1 MPTYGEMVEIERNIR
16 AKLATIRLVA
26 ELEIQVDGEIFA
38 NAYSVLQQHLRINF
52 PKRGLKVV
60 DELPQTFPACTVV
73 VITALG
79 QHKGS
84 AGQFWNQIEDATG
97 NSNPQ
102 DLCIPFF
109 KQEHSSRFGAA
120 FRESLKVL
128 GLPDF
133 AHIEQAQRNLTPILL
148 HGGIPAQDVSDVWD
162 ELLKALRQGRQ
173 DGREVVIWW
182 RENPEKLY
190 GLNKPPLRF
199 LQETGRFAED
209 LIQRMLLVLF
219 DPQLHEEMDSRTL
232 ASSYRVPKLYVD
244 RLRLVDPNVV
254 RTAKRRQEIPNPTV
268 VLDQYSGIG
277 PQIRLPPL
285 RQDVADGRWHVT
297 SVVSQPT
304 IASRR
309 DEIDIPIAPAPRWMC
324 ELRSGGTSLKQRE
337 FRGIGRLMAWQFTPD
352 RYESHFC
359 DFAGAFEN
367 EKHWI
372 VADRHSQIVAT
383 TADGGSI
390 ESVRLDDFIF
400 GGGWS
405 NYSVFE
411 IDLGH
416 ASSVRITSQ
425 EREEI
430 ISVVQ
435 GYERPT
441 VVGET
446 LKDVRDIYGRR
457 VFVGSPSLQF
467 SRPPANVESFVVF
480 VERPDGS
487 VSEAALSQLPC
498 EESRYDIFRGQ
509 TLLPGEYKVRVL
521 ALGSDIASTF
531 IYLPG
536 ARREGLDRVFAPDE
550 QVLGAL
556 VLGDSTRVSVTVAP
570 HEWRAEV
577 AVSAGAI
584 ALRLSVKIGRADFS
598 IQETGGIPIFD
609 SKLNQCTRGEFLEE
623 RTGLS
628 QKVLS
633 LRLGEPQQFEL
644 RLDVSNGT
652 SVSRTLRARPPLG
665 RCDFPLRQLR
675 DDVNATLAPSYD
687 LYLQLYGAAPI
698 RLLSIAEPPDSAI
711 GALKMVQFNS
721 GSTRHLEIEIADAL
735 TDTSLD
741 VRILNLDEP
750 WRPVN
755 SSRLEPRR
763 GTNIYTLEFSEII
776 VPGRHEVVLKTI
788 YSGAERII
796 GKTSCYLGTPSETD
810 AYHRALGLT
819 GYDQV
824 VRTVHL
830 GQKPSEVKADDYRTG
845 VGLVGRWLLES
856 SLETR
861 SSRYTAMREY
871 LLTEGNHGALL
882 EWLSQVLSDHSTR
895 APAETLLLR
904 IYPYFADTM
913 RGISTSLTDD
923 LLTTVWNASPMLGAV
938 VDQHPN
944 GEATSHSDSPRE
956 YWLGELADFSTVFS
970 STIDSDGQLVELGTA
985 HVHSQVAI
993 LGVSFLRAALHETHS
1008 SNTGSQGTTIL
1019 RLADFDRQARA
1030 CYKDS
1035 SRYRDAL
1042 PLTMDLSSNPNNQHL
1057 KEPAKRLGR
1066 YINNLHALAHAMCDN
1081 KLPYQ
1086 VSERA
1091 ASLLATE
1098 HSRSR
1103 LMVQVAVIRA
1113 VTRLR

>member
-1 MPTYGEMVEIERNIR
+1 MPTYGAMTEIEQSIR
-16 AKLATIRLVA
+16 AKLATVRLVA
-26 ELEIQVDGEIFA
+26 ELEIQVDGEMFGSA
-38 NAYSVLQQHLRINF
+38 NAVLQQHLRINF
-52 PKRGLKVV
+52 PQRGLRVV
-60 DELPQTFPACTVV
+60 DELPQAFPACTVV

-79 QHKGS
+79 QYKGS
-84 AGQFWNQIEDATG
+84 AGQFWNQIEDASG
-97 NSNPQ
+97 DSKPE

-109 KQEHSSRFGAA
+109 KQEHSSRLGAA

-148 HGGIPAQDVSDVWD
+148 HGGIPAQDVSDVWN

-190 GLNKPPLRF
+190 GLNKPPMRF

-219 DPQLHEEMDSRTL
+219 DPQLHEEMDARTL

-254 RTAKRRQEIPNPTV
+254 RTARRRQQIPNPTV

-277 PQIRLPPL
+277 PQIRIPPL
-285 RQDVADGRWHVT
+285 HQDIADGRWYVT

-309 DEIDIPIAPAPRWMC
+309 DEIDVPIEPAPRWTC
-324 ELRSGGTSLKQRE
+324 ELRSDGTSLKQRE
-337 FRGIGRLMAWQFTPD
+337 FRGIGQLMAWQFTPD

-359 DFAGAFEN
+359 DFAGTFEN

-372 VADRHSQIVAT
+372 LADLHSQIVAT
-383 TADGGSI
+383 TADGESI
-390 ESVRLDDFIF
+390 QSIRLDDFIF
-400 GGGWS
+400 GGRWS

-411 IDLGH
+411 IDLGQTN
-416 ASSVRITSQ
+416 SVRIVSQ
-425 EREEI
+425 EREET

-441 VVGET
+441 VVGEM
-446 LKDVRDIYGRR
+446 LKDVRDVYSRQ

-467 SRPPANVESFVVF
+467 SRPPAKVESFVVI
-480 VERPDGS
+480 VEMPDGS
-487 VSEAALSQLPC
+487 VTEAALSQFPC
-498 EESRYDIFRGQ
+498 NEGSYDIFQGQ
-509 TLLPGEYKVRVL
+509 SLLPGEYKIRVL
-521 ALGSDIASTF
+521 ALGSDIATTF

-536 ARREGLDRVFAPDE
+536 ARRDGLDRVFSPDE
-550 QVLGAL
+550 RVSGAL
-556 VLGDSTRVSVTVAP
+556 VLGDSTRVEVTVQP
-570 HEWRAEV
+570 HEWRTEV
-577 AVSAGAI
+577 AISAGVT
-584 ALRLSVKIGRADFS
+584 ALRLSVNIRRADFS
-598 IQETGGIPIFD
+598 IQETDGIPQFD
-609 SKLNQCTRGEFLEE
+609 SKVSQCTRAEFLEP

-628 QKVLS
+628 EKVLS

-644 RLDVSNGT
+644 RLDNSNGT

-675 DDVNATLAPSYD
+675 DDVSATLAPSLD
-687 LYLQLYGAAPI
+687 LYFQLYGAAPI

-711 GALKMVQFNS
+711 GAVKIVQVNS
-721 GSTRHLEIEIADAL
+721 GWTRHLEIEIADAL
-735 TDTSLD
+735 TSTSLD
-741 VRILNLDEP
+741 VRISNQDEP

-755 SSRLEPRR
+755 SSKLEPLR
-763 GTNIYTLEFSEII
+763 NKNSYTLEFSEKI
-776 VPGRHEVVLKTI
+776 VPGRHEVVLTVDHGGI
-788 YSGAERII
+788 ERIV
-796 GKTSCYLGTPSETD
+796 GKTFCHLGTPSETD
-810 AYHRALGLT
+810 SYQRALGRT

-830 GQKPSEVKADDYRTG
+830 GQKPSEVNADDYRTG

-856 SLETR
+856 SLDTR
-861 SSRYTAMREY
+861 SLRYIAMREY

-895 APAETLLLR
+895 AAAETLLLR
-904 IYPYFADTM
+904 MYPYFADTM
-913 RGISTSLTDD
+913 RGISTSLAAD
-923 LLTTVWNASPMLGAV
+923 LLATVWNASPMLGAV
-938 VDQHPN
+938 VDQHSKR
-944 GEATSHSDSPRE
+944 ESTSHFDSPRE
-956 YWLGELADFSTVFS
+956 YWLGESADFSAVFS
-970 STIDSDGQLVELGTA
+970 STIDSGGQLVELDTA
-985 HVHSQVAI
+985 QAHSQVAI

-1008 SNTGSQGTTIL
+1008 SNSGSQKITIL
-1019 RLADFDRQARA
+1019 HLTEFDRQARA
-1030 CYKDS
+1030 CYRNS
-1035 SRYRDAL
+1035 SGYRDAL
-1042 PLTMDLSSNPNNQHL
+1042 PLTMDLSSNPNNQRL

-1066 YINNLHALAHAMCDN
+1066 YINNLHALAHTMCDN
-1081 KLPYQ
+1081 QQPYP
-1086 VSERA
+1086 VAETA
-1091 ASLLATE
+1091 ASLLATQY
-1098 HSRSR
+1098 SRSR
-1103 LMVQVAVIRA
+1103 LMVQVAVTRA
-1113 VTRLR
+1113 VTRLQ

>member
-38 NAYSVLQQHLRINF
+38 NAYAVLQQHLRINF
-52 PKRGLKVV
+52 PQRGLKVV

-97 NSNPQ
+97 NSNPE

-109 KQEHSSRFGAA
+109 KQENSSRFGAA
-120 FRESLKVL
+120 FRESLKIL

-219 DPQLHEEMDSRTL
+219 DPQLHEEMDARTL

-244 RLRLVDPNVV
+244 RLRLVDPDVV
-254 RTAKRRQEIPNPTV
+254 RTARRRQEIPNPTV

-285 RQDVADGRWHVT
+285 HQDIAGGRWYVT

-304 IASRR
+304 VASRR
-309 DEIDIPIAPAPRWMC
+309 DEIDVPIAPAPRWTC
-324 ELRSGGTSLKQRE
+324 ELRSDGTSLKQRE

-352 RYESHFC
+352 RHESHFR
-359 DFAGAFEN
+359 DFAGTFEN
-367 EKHWI
+367 ERHWI
-372 VADRHSQIVAT
+372 LADRHSQIVAT
-383 TADGGSI
+383 TADGESI
-390 ESVRLDDFIF
+390 QGIQLDDFIF
-400 GGGWS
+400 GGEWS

-411 IDLGH
+411 IDLGQ
-416 ASSVRITSQ
+416 ANSVRITSQ
-425 EREEI
+425 EREETF
-430 ISVVQ
+430 SVVQ

-441 VVGET
+441 VVGEM
-446 LKDVRDIYGRR
+446 LKDVRDVYGRQ

-467 SRPPANVESFVVF
+467 SRPPANEESFVVF
-480 VERPDGS
+480 VEMPDGS
-487 VSEAALSQLPC
+487 VTEAALSQFPC
-498 EESRYDIFRGQ
+498 NEGSYDIFQGQ
-509 TLLPGEYKVRVL
+509 GLLPGEYKIRVL
-521 ALGSDIASTF
+521 ALGSDIANTF
-531 IYLPG
+531 ICLPR
-536 ARREGLDRVFAPDE
+536 ARRDGLDNVFTPDE
-550 QVLGAL
+550 LVSGAL
-556 VLGDSTRVSVTVAP
+556 VLGDSTRVEVTVPP
-570 HEWRAEV
+570 HEWRTEV
-577 AVSAGAI
+577 SVSAGVT
-584 ALRLSVKIGRADFS
+584 ALRLSVNIRRADFS
-598 IQETGGIPIFD
+598 IQETDGIPIFD
-609 SKLNQCTRGEFLEE
+609 SKVSQCTRAEFMEP

-628 QKVLS
+628 EKVLS

-644 RLDVSNGT
+644 RLDDSNGM

-675 DDVNATLAPSYD
+675 DDVSATLTPSLD

-711 GALKMVQFNS
+711 GAVQMVQVNF
-721 GSTRHLEIEIADAL
+721 GSTKHLEIEIADAL
-735 TDTSLD
+735 TSTSLE

-750 WRPVN
+750 WRSVN
-755 SSRLEPRR
+755 SSKLEPLR
-763 GTNIYTLEFSEII
+763 GKNSYTLEFSEKI
-776 VPGRHEVVLKTI
+776 VPGRHEVVLIAGHSSK
-788 YSGAERII
+788 ERIV
-796 GKTSCYLGTPSETD
+796 GKTFRHLGTPSETD
-810 AYHRALGLT
+810 AYQRALGRT

-882 EWLSQVLSDHSTR
+882 EWLSQVLADHSTR

-904 IYPYFADTM
+904 MYPHFADTM

-956 YWLGELADFSTVFS
+956 YWLGELADFSAVFS

-985 HVHSQVAI
+985 HVHSQLAI
-993 LGVSFLRAALHETHS
+993 LGVSFLRAALYETHS
-1008 SNTGSQGTTIL
+1008 SNSGSQGTTIL

-1042 PLTMDLSSNPNNQHL
+1042 PLTMDLSSNPNNQRL

-1066 YINNLHALAHAMCDN
+1066 YINNLHALAHTMCDN
-1081 KLPYQ
+1081 QQPLP
-1086 VSERA
+1086 VAERA
-1091 ASLLATE
+1091 ASLLVSE
-1098 HSRSR
+1098 YSRAR